1 MAISF
6 KSRARRTVGPAR
18 TTRSPACPEWAGLS
32 ESGKG
37 DFGKHDPAPGFSER
51 KHRNRVLFFSL
62 KRACQMCGT
71 LLIAYSTWTSHGA
84 ADYRTNFG
92 SFPSHSRSNGVSLPA
107 TPRYHCVGL
116 LPAGVG
122 LDGAIGPAAVTHGWQ
137 GVCSLLGMV
146 GRCFR
151 MSSGSWITERS
162 AKSDITPQD

>member
-107 TPRYHCVGL
+107 TPRQRCVGL
-116 LPAGVG
+116 APAGVG
-122 LDGAIGPAAVTHGWQ
+122 LNGAIGPAAVTHGCQ
-137 GVCSLLGMV
+137 GVYPLLGV
-146 GRCFR
+146 VDRRFR
-151 MSSGSWITERS
+151 RSSGCWITER
-162 AKSDITPQD
+162 ATRSDIIPQD